1 MKVVDAPRSGWYPDP
16 TGSARL
22 RWWDGTDWTDTFRPP
37 PTVGELARLKVQ
49 VTGGADTVASAAQAA
64 KGQLSRSDMETV
76 VAEVRQVARKEVDRA
91 AEIFQQRATSAAR
104 QFQPL
109 VTEYTNRLL
118 RWLKILLVVA
128 VIALVGWVVFYA
140 IAEVTFFEWLGD
152 RIDALTE

>member
-1 MKVVDAPRSGWYPDP
+1 MKVSDAPRAGWYPDP
-16 TGSARL
+16 SGSARL

-37 PTVGELARLKVQ
+37 PTVSELARAKVTP
-49 VTGGADTVASAAQAA
+49 VDVPDRVASAAQAA
-64 KGQLSRSDMETV
+64 RGQLSRADMETV
-76 VAEVRQVARKEVDRA
+76 VAEVRQIARKEIDRA
-91 AEIFQQRATSAAR
+91 ADILQARATATAR

-118 RWLKILLVVA
+118 RWMKILAVVA
-128 VIALVGWVVFYA
+128 LIALIGWIVFNA